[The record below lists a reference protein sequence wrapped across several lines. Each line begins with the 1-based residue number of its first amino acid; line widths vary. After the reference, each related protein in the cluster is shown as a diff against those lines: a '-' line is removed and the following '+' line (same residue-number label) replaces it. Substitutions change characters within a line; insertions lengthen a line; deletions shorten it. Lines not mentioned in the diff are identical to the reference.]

1 MNISPKLIVVKDI
14 AATTGGNLTIETG
27 IFNISSGVAADSY
40 NVYRLTGTQT
50 LSSDLDIVAS
60 GTLLKNL
67 YIEIYNEATITLSGN
82 DFTIFGV
89 VVPAQYAVLNFK
101 AECMY
106 NGSAWVINLFPNGN
120 STGYIGSTALASDS
134 VITSKILDKNVTLT
148 KLEDVT
154 SARIIVGN
162 SSNIPTAVAMSGDVT
177 ISNAGVTAIG
187 ALKVLDAMIN
197 DLDAAKL
204 TGTLAA
210 ARIASKSLAST
221 KLADVN
227 LMNSQY
233 SDTATTAVTTAETL
247 YSYTVP
253 AATFTNDGEGIN
265 VVAYG
270 SFAATANAKSI
281 VAKFGTNTYAS
292 NAITTS
298 PNGLDFKIEFQ
309 VLRAGAA
316 SAVGYGEMVVET
328 VNQGVIASKGG
339 ITWANAN
346 NITIVGQN
354 GVAAANDIVLSLVIV
369 SQIR

>member
-154 SARIIVGN
+154 SVPPMLIVDA
-162 SSNIPTAVAMSGDVT
+162 SSRYRFLIGLSADP
-177 ISNAGVTAIG
+177 ISI
-187 ALKVLDAMIN
+187 
-197 DLDAAKL
+197 
-204 TGTLAA
+204 
-210 ARIASKSLAST
+210 
-221 KLADVN
+221 
-227 LMNSQY
+227 
-233 SDTATTAVTTAETL
+233 
-247 YSYTVP
+247 VP
-253 AATFTNDGEGIN
+253 AASGIIAVETLFN
-265 VVAYG
+265 VEA
-270 SFAATANAKSI
+270 ANA
-281 VAKFGTNTYAS
+281 
-292 NAITTS
+292 
-298 PNGLDFKIEFQ
+298 
-309 VLRAGAA
+309 
-316 SAVGYGEMVVET
+316 
-328 VNQGVIASKGG
+328 
-339 ITWANAN
+339 
-346 NITIVGQN
+346 
-354 GVAAANDIVLSLVIV
+354 
-369 SQIR
+369 